1 MSRPKTSDVSAL
13 SSLVAN
19 GHQAVHGVSFSPSE
33 IPYGGFSPVRLQ
45 IGIRPRPSLPAHT
58 RRRLIRGQE
67 SGRPSLTFS
76 PVRGN
81 RRTESALERQ
91 PCGRFRSRGPWL
103 ARGLFCP
110 AGSSLTMA
118 SSEALVSSRRLM
130 VFGGGS
136 LPCRVASAA
145 AGNQR
150 SPNLTCASFAPCRLP
165 YPGGSGG
172 RDCCSS
178 TRGGLHPFVRGSA
191 PAMPTQKSVHAWR
204 AYEAAEFALCCTPE
218 LCRPS
223 TDRGLLHPSYHSAS
237 RLAGTSGMTTRRVSQ
252 LPRTDFHRQDTQLY
266 GLRHESHEWARIGIA

>member
-1 MSRPKTSDVSAL
+1 MIRPTASNVSAL
-13 SSLVAN
+13 SSFVAN
-19 GHQAVHGVSFSPSE
+19 GCRAVHGVSFAPSK

-58 RRRLIRGQE
+58 RRRLIRGHE
-67 SGRPSLTFS
+67 SGHPSHRS
-76 PVRGN
+76 APRGN
-81 RRTESALERQ
+81 RRTVSALERQ
-91 PCGRFRSRGPWL
+91 PCRRFRSRGPWL

-110 AGSSLTMA
+110 AGSMLTMA

-136 LPCRVASAA
+136 LPGGVASAS

-150 SPNLTCASFAPCRLP
+150 FPNLSCASFAPCRLP

-178 TRGGLHPFVRGSA
+178 TRGGLHPFVKGSA
-191 PAMPTQKSVHAWR
+191 SAMPTQKSVHAWR
-204 AYEAAEFALCCTPE
+204 AYEAAEFALCCGPE

-223 TDRGLLHPSYHSAS
+223 TDRGLLHSS
-237 RLAGTSGMTTRRVSQ
+237 
-252 LPRTDFHRQDTQLY
+252 FH
-266 GLRHESHEWARIGIA
+266 